1 MIFFFKKKKKVI
13 DCFTSNQMVYEQFPI
28 AKANE
33 YIPDWYKKLNAT
45 YSTNVPNTLREKAAT
60 VKRCPGI
67 SNLFNEGFILPL
79 WSDLIFDF
87 SPVGENFEFKWE
99 YAATDPTWNVEVH
112 DSQQY
117 SGLFNNNFFQTKLTV
132 PWLVKESTG
141 VKFAFIEPTYTMSNP
156 NIFTVIPGV
165 INFKYQNFVNVNML
179 TEITTPMKKRI
190 EFEAGEPLAQIIP
203 LTEDDVVLKTHYVSK
218 EEYNRIDESTSAYK
232 WYGTYFDRKKKKEK
246 VCPIRKGKI
255 K

>member
-79 WSDLIFDF
+79 WSDLI
-87 SPVGENFEFKWE
+87 
-99 YAATDPTWNVEVH
+99 
-112 DSQQY
+112 
-117 SGLFNNNFFQTKLTV
+117 LT
-132 PWLVKESTG
+132 SH
-141 VKFAFIEPTYTMSNP
+141 
-156 NIFTVIPGV
+156 
-165 INFKYQNFVNVNML
+165 Q
-179 TEITTPMKKRI
+179 
-190 EFEAGEPLAQIIP
+190 
-203 LTEDDVVLKTHYVSK
+203 
-218 EEYNRIDESTSAYK
+218 
-232 WYGTYFDRKKKKEK
+232 
-246 VCPIRKGKI
+246 
-255 K
+255 